1 MGTQERDALQE
12 RKAMM
17 SRYLVC
23 LIFAAALFGLSAQP
37 PVVHAQTN
45 QQATEPDEA
54 DQPNEE
60 NDQAASPED
69 EQSDQADT
77 SATEKPDEQSDSCG
91 AARSRVTANVSAR
104 LTAVGCVEPRGR
116 I

>member
-1 MGTQERDALQE
+1 MGTQERVAFQE

-37 PVVHAQTN
+37 LVVHAQTN
-45 QQATEPDEA
+45 QQATEPDEADQPEA

-77 SATEKPDEQSDSCG
+77 SAAKQPDQQSDQ
-91 AARSRVTANVSAR
+91 APA
-104 LTAVGCVEPRGR
+104 EPQDQE
-116 I
+116 

>member
-1 MGTQERDALQE
+1 MGTQERVAFQE

-77 SATEKPDEQSDSCG
+77 SAAEQPDEQSDQ
-91 AARSRVTANVSAR
+91 APA
-104 LTAVGCVEPRGR
+104 EPQDQE
-116 I
+116 